1 MSDDVTR
8 ISLAAVPDNDRT
20 DWARVARLDDAAIT
34 TAMAADPDSI
44 GVDAEPGEVGALRYE
59 LYSDDTRTWR
69 WRLVARD
76 DRVVAMSG
84 GDFASREAA
93 RAAIDEMRRAATKAE
108 VRAA

>member
-8 ISLAAVPDNDRT
+8 ISLAAVPDDDRT
-20 DWARVARLDDAAIT
+20 DWAHVARLDDAAIT
-34 TAMAADPDSI
+34 TAMATDPDSF
-44 GVDAEPGEVGALRYE
+44 GVDPEPGDADFLRYE
-59 LYSDDTRTWR
+59 LYSEGTRSWR